1 MRPRLGSAYF
11 DELYARDPDP
21 WGFETSAYEAAK
33 YDATIQA
40 LEGRRYA
47 TGLEIGCSIGVLT
60 ERLAQHVDDLLAID
74 VTEAALEQAR
84 ERVPQVTFA
93 RREIPEEFPAG
104 RFDLI
109 VCSEVLYYLDD
120 AAFERTLDHLHGTL
134 LAVHWRHPTRTYP
147 LRGDEVHDRLQARFG
162 APEYTRAT
170 ADYRLDRFACGS

>member
-33 YDATIQA
+33 YDASIAA
-40 LEGRRYA
+40 LDGRRYG
-47 TGLEIGCSIGVLT
+47 TGVEIGCSIGVLT
-60 ERLAQHVDDLLAID
+60 ERLAPHVDDLLAID
-74 VTEAALEQAR
+74 VSEAALANAR
-84 ERVPQVTFA
+84 ERVPGVRFE
-93 RREIPEEFPAG
+93 RREIPEEFPDG

-120 AAFERTLDHLHGTL
+120 AAFAQTLDRLHGTL

-147 LRGDEVHDRLQARFG
+147 LPGDEVHDRLEQRLG
-162 APEYTRAT
+162 PPEYSRAT